1 MHDPSLQTVAV
12 QRHATGIAVV
22 TLTGEHDISTVPALE
37 AVLDGVAA
45 SPSRIVVDLTN
56 TEFIDSSVV
65 KVLLTRSAA
74 TRGRFSAV
82 TVPGTPP
89 ARVFELLS
97 LTDVLPTYASVEDA
111 IERFHLV
118 G

>member
-1 MHDPSLQTVAV
+1 MDDPSPQTVEV
-12 QRHATGIAVV
+12 HRHITGIAVV
-22 TLTGEHDISTVPALE
+22 SLTGEHDISTVSTLE
-37 AVLDGVAA
+37 AVLDGIEV
-45 SPSRIVVDLTN
+45 SPSRIVVDLTAAR
-56 TEFIDSSVV
+56 FIDSSVV
-65 KVLLTRSAA
+65 KVLVTRSAA

-97 LTDVLPTYASVEDA
+97 LTDVLPTYPTVEDA